1 MLPTFHKLPTLSEE
15 RLARFISHK
24 VTSYVEPTK
33 KGTPKGD
40 PVGFSLTKY
49 KATLYALRERV
60 LPDTLDL
67 VIQAKK
73 LGVSYGVLRKWRS
86 EQKFKE
92 IVSQHVDEFTRLY
105 LRPPFMLKGREA
117 SIRYRLDA
125 LREATVDETASE
137 RTKETLR
144 KRMILIHDNLR
155 SALAK
160 SDVNSKTVREYQI
173 VALDQAIEL
182 LKDRRAT
189 QKHRKAIIDLL
200 SGIRETL
207 E

>member
-125 LREATVDETASE
+125 LREATATG
-137 RTKETLR
+137 
-144 KRMILIHDNLR
+144 
-155 SALAK
+155 
-160 SDVNSKTVREYQI
+160 
-173 VALDQAIEL
+173 
-182 LKDRRAT
+182 RA
-189 QKHRKAIIDLL
+189 HR
-200 SGIRETL
+200 
-207 E
+207 

>member
-144 KRMILIHDNLR
+144 KRMILVHDNLR

>member
-1 MLPTFHKLPTLSEE
+1 
-15 RLARFISHK
+15 
-24 VTSYVEPTK
+24 
-33 KGTPKGD
+33 
-40 PVGFSLTKY
+40 
-49 KATLYALRERV
+49 
-60 LPDTLDL
+60 
-67 VIQAKK
+67 
-73 LGVSYGVLRKWRS
+73 
-86 EQKFKE
+86 
-92 IVSQHVDEFTRLY
+92 
-105 LRPPFMLKGREA
+105 
-117 SIRYRLDA
+117 
-125 LREATVDETASE
+125 
-137 RTKETLR
+137 
-144 KRMILIHDNLR
+144 MILIHDNLR